1 MRQRLGRQEGQAM
14 IIVLAFMLLA
24 IPVTIGALE
33 HAGGLARDSAVK
45 TRILKRGNSSLGAQ
59 QYSLHQLLAPGGGTT
74 TITLNDSTVTTTVTK
89 LDTPPALLPIYALKG
104 RLNAS
109 KIVSPTS
116 VSSSATTTY
125 TITITNNKNEPMT
138 PEKIQDEIPGG
149 FSYLTSTSV
158 MRDSSGTIVSTA
170 NPSKQ
175 IHLLVWTVPSS
186 VSLDPGATM
195 TLSFAATATSTPGL
209 YCNEAFVIP
218 GGEETSSGKTAELTV
233 GTTSASGCRGGLVP
247 VTKTVTPAMVSS
259 NTTTTYTFVITIVNK
274 GEVTVNVKEIKDV
287 TSDGFVYEPGSAT
300 SSSSIPPQFVAGEPT
315 TDILK
320 NEIVWA
326 FGGVGEELATST
338 TWTVTFQAEAN
349 LTRGFYPNTVD
360 MQFAGSPLP
369 TPSQEDYCRFEDAS
383 LTITSG
389 ETLNCGVGSNGD
401 VILEKGA
408 QVTGDVV
415 SLSGDIVLGQ
425 AVLIGGA
432 TIDGDILA
440 SGTVTLEK
448 GSHIKGNVVTGG
460 DFILA
465 QDVTIDGF
473 VWASGNIIVD
483 KDATFG
489 GDLISGGTVTLDQ
502 DSTVTGDVW
511 AVGSVTLGTGAAVSG
526 TINAN
531 STEIPA
537 DAPIDLESTGTTAV
551 VTAVDIYRITTT
563 STDGDTETTT
573 TCEVYVAD
581 DIDLGTFG
589 TVENCTTQ

>member
-1 MRQRLGRQEGQAM
+1 MRRIAAARRILSQASGLTLIEVIIAVSILGVVAVLVSDHTFEILNFQRTWSEEVEATYELRHAGSWFARDAMNAATTTLTDLAPATSTITMHWTDVGQTFHTAKYSLVGTTTPYLLVREIDGEQVELAQRVVSVGFSRTGKIITIDLEVQAVGDSTKALHAQHVPEEHEVMRQRLGRQEGQAM

-45 TRILKRGNSSLGAQ
+45 TRILKRGYSSLGAQ
-59 QYSLHQLLAPGGGTT
+59 QYSLHQLLAPGGGATTT

-300 SSSSIPPQFVAGEPT
+300 SSSSIPPPPPPVRRRRAHYRHPQERDSLGIWRGRRGAGHEHH
-315 TDILK
+315 
-320 NEIVWA
+320 
-326 FGGVGEELATST
+326 
-338 TWTVTFQAEAN
+338 
-349 LTRGFYPNTVD
+349 VD
-360 MQFAGSPLP
+360 RYLP
-369 TPSQEDYCRFEDAS
+369 
-383 LTITSG
+383 G
-389 ETLNCGVGSNGD
+389 
-401 VILEKGA
+401 
-408 QVTGDVV
+408 
-415 SLSGDIVLGQ
+415 
-425 AVLIGGA
+425 
-432 TIDGDILA
+432 
-440 SGTVTLEK
+440 
-448 GSHIKGNVVTGG
+448 
-460 DFILA
+460 
-465 QDVTIDGF
+465 
-473 VWASGNIIVD
+473 
-483 KDATFG
+483 
-489 GDLISGGTVTLDQ
+489 
-502 DSTVTGDVW
+502 
-511 AVGSVTLGTGAAVSG
+511 
-526 TINAN
+526 
-531 STEIPA
+531 
-537 DAPIDLESTGTTAV
+537 
-551 VTAVDIYRITTT
+551 
-563 STDGDTETTT
+563 
-573 TCEVYVAD
+573 
-581 DIDLGTFG
+581 
-589 TVENCTTQ
+589 